1 MTFLDATRFEGKLFA
16 GSWVDAAVR
25 QPVMEPAS
33 GKVLFNVGLA
43 GAAEVGRSAQAAR
56 AAQRAWAALPR
67 KDRAAIFRRAGDLF
81 EQHAAAITQ
90 VASRET
96 GSIAPKIGVE
106 LEMASGICREAAAML
121 TQPQGLILP
130 SDGTRMS
137 LARRVPHGVVGIISP
152 FNFPLIL
159 SIRAVAPALAAGNTV
174 VLKPD
179 LRTPIT
185 GGFLIARVFEEAGLP
200 AGCLQVLPG
209 GAEAGEALCSDPNV
223 AMVSF
228 TGSTAVGRR
237 VGELAGKHLKKVT
250 LELGGKNALVI
261 LDDADVAVAASNAAW
276 GAFLHQGQICMTT
289 GLVFVH
295 DSIYDAVV
303 AALAEKA
310 GHLPVGDP
318 ASGQVALGPIIDD
331 RQVKRIA
338 SIVADSVAAGATLRA
353 GGTHEGRYFKPTVLT
368 GVKPGMRSF
377 DEEVFGPVASVIRFK
392 TEDELVALATQG
404 EYGLSLGVITRN
416 VSRGLALAERIPTGL
431 VHINDQTVGDD
442 PSAPFGGV
450 GASGNGGRHGGPA
463 NWEEFSQWQWVTI
476 DAEAHAYPF

>member
-1 MTFLDATRFEGKLFA
+1 MTFLDTSQFEKKLFLD
-16 GSWVDAAVR
+16 GWVEAALQHPVR
-25 QPVMEPAS
+25 EPAS

-43 GAAEVGRSAQAAR
+43 GPAEVRSAAYSARGAQRSWVAMPR
-56 AAQRAWAALPR
+56 AA
-67 KDRAAIFRRAGDLF
+67 RAAIFRKAADLF
-81 EQHAAAITQ
+81 ERHAADITQ
-90 VASRET
+90 VAGRET

-106 LEMASGICREAAAML
+106 LEMAAGICREAAGML

-179 LRTPIT
+179 LRTPVT
-185 GGFLIARVFEEAGLP
+185 GGYLIARVFEEAGLP
-200 AGCLQVLPG
+200 TGCLQVLPG
-209 GAEAGEALCSDPNV
+209 GAEAGEAICTDPNI

-295 DSIYDAVV
+295 DSIYDALV

-318 ASGQVALGPIIDD
+318 ATGQVALGPIIDD
-331 RQVKRIA
+331 NQVKRIA
-338 SIVADSVAAGATLRA
+338 SIVADTVSAGATLQA
-353 GGTHEGRYFKPTVLT
+353 GGTHEGRYFRPTVLT

-392 TEDELVALATQG
+392 TEDELVALATRG

-416 VSRGLALAERIPTGL
+416 TSRGLALAERIPTGL

-450 GASGNGGRHGGPA
+450 GSSGNGGRHGGPA

>member
-1 MTFLDATRFEGKLFA
+1 MTFLNADGFESKLFT
-16 GSWVDAAVR
+16 GDWVEAAAR
-25 QPVMEPAS
+25 QPVAEPAN
-33 GKVLFNVGLA
+33 GKVLCTVGLA
-43 GAAEVGRSAQAAR
+43 GQAEVRRSAQAAR
-56 AAQRAWAALPR
+56 AAQRAWAGLPR
-67 KDRAAIFRRAGDLF
+67 KDRATVFRKAADLF
-81 EQHAAAITQ
+81 EQHGAEITQ
-90 VASRET
+90 LACRET

-106 LEMASGICREAAAML
+106 LEMAAGICREAAAML

-130 SDGTRMS
+130 ADGTRMS
-137 LARRVPHGVVGIISP
+137 LARRIPHGVVGIISP

-185 GGFLIARVFEEAGLP
+185 GGFLIARVFEAAGLP
-200 AGCLQVLPG
+200 KGCLHVLPG
-209 GAEAGEALCSDPNV
+209 AAEAGEALCTDPDV

-331 RQVKRIA
+331 RQVQRIA
-338 SIVADSVAAGATLRA
+338 SIVKDTVSAGASLRA

-377 DEEVFGPVASVIRFK
+377 DEEVFGPVASVVRFK
-392 TEDELVALATQG
+392 SEDELVALATNG

-476 DAEAHAYPF
+476 DADAHAYPF